1 LDRKLPAIVEVM
13 VAFPNLLKRRKF
25 VRLIKERLLIEDER
39 PLLSKLDKAERAA
52 RFGAQLLGTEHW
64 GHGISFQATDPDAP
78 TAYNSFD
85 HALAAIKLAED
96 RLQNPGLVGLEAI
109 DQAKEILTYVIRRA
123 QADTKDRSDRSK
135 QLVAAMMQAIT
146 ELVTNAEKS
155 PSKPLAARGSAL
167 REFLKDSEELT
178 SLLDHAY
185 RDELPRQP
193 DT

>member
-1 LDRKLPAIVEVM
+1 L
-13 VAFPNLLKRRKF
+13 F
-25 VRLIKERLLIEDER
+25 
-39 PLLSKLDKAERAA
+39 SKLDKAERAA
-52 RFGAQLLGTEHW
+52 RFGAQLLGTADW
-64 GHGISFQATDPDAP
+64 GHGISLQATDPDAP
-78 TAYNSFD
+78 TAGYNSFD